1 MSSPICSR
9 FDGTDRTI
17 CRDRRVVP
25 DDVRRFVVQSSEYSP
40 PHAKSRRVPR
50 VKLHEFSGSRVT
62 AAVDAVRERA
72 RRIAAALEQAGIP
85 YAIIGGNAVAA
96 WVSRVDVE
104 AVRNTKDVDLLVRRD
119 DFPGVVAAARAAGFW
134 HQQVFGVDAFL
145 DGPEG
150 SIRSAVHVVF
160 AREKV
165 RAEYAVRAPDVTE
178 SEVGDEYRVLS
189 LDALVRMKLTSFRLH
204 DQVHIV
210 DLLEVGLIDESWC
223 DRVLPELR
231 DRLREV
237 IERRERER

>member
-1 MSSPICSR
+1 M
-9 FDGTDRTI
+9 TT
-17 CRDRRVVP
+17 
-25 DDVRRFVVQSSEYSP
+25 
-40 PHAKSRRVPR
+40 
-50 VKLHEFSGSRVT
+50 
-62 AAVDAVRERA
+62 AVDAVRERA
-72 RRIAAALEQAGIP
+72 RRITAALEQARIP
-85 YAIIGGNAVAA
+85 YAIIGGNAIAA

-119 DFPGVVAAARAAGFW
+119 DFPQVITAAQAAGFV
-134 HQQVFGVDAFL
+134 HQQVFGVDVFL

-165 RAEYAVRAPDVTE
+165 RADYAIGAPDVNE
-178 SEVGDEYRVLS
+178 SEAGDEYRVLA

-204 DQVHIV
+204 DQVHLI
-210 DLLEVGLIDESWC
+210 DLLDVGLVDESWC
-223 DRVLPELR
+223 DRVAPELR